1 MGFREHL
8 QDICKGVEGAVAC
21 SVMGFDGISIDTHE
35 VAAGDLDVPSLLV
48 EYTTLVNQIR
58 TAAVVLQSG
67 GVKELV
73 VATDR
78 LTTLARPLNSEYYLL
93 LALTPEG
100 NWGKARYLMRITAAK
115 VQAEF

>member
-1 MGFREHL
+1 
-8 QDICKGVEGAVAC
+8 
-21 SVMGFDGISIDTHE
+21 MGFDGIAIDTYE
-35 VAAGDLDVPSLLV
+35 AAAGDIDLQSLLV
-48 EYTTLVNQIR
+48 EYTTLLNQIR
-58 TAAVVLQSG
+58 TAAGVLQSG

-78 LTTLARPLNSEYYLL
+78 LTTLARPLNQEYYLL

-100 NWGKARYLMRITAAK
+100 NWGKARYLMRIIAAK

>member
-8 QDICKGVEGAVAC
+8 QDICEGVEGAVAC

-35 VAAGDLDVPSLLV
+35 VSAGDLDVPSLLV
-48 EYTTLVNQIR
+48 EYTTLLNQVR
-58 TAAVVLQSG
+58 SAAEVLQSG
-67 GVKELV
+67 SVRELV

-78 LTTLARPLNSEYYLL
+78 LTALSRPLNSEYYLL
-93 LALTPEG
+93 LALTPDG
-100 NWGKARYLMRITAAK
+100 NWGKARYLMRVTAPK

>member
-8 QDICKGVEGAVAC
+8 QDICEGVEGAVAC

-35 VAAGDLDVPSLLV
+35 AAAGDLDIPNLLV
-48 EYTTLVNQIR
+48 EYTTLLNQVR
-58 TAAVVLQSG
+58 SAAGVLQSG

-73 VATDR
+73 VATDQ

-93 LALTPEG
+93 LALKPDS
-100 NWGKARYLMRITAAK
+100 NWGKARYMMRITAAK